1 MTTKPLVIGLGQR
14 FRTDDSVGPLVLD
27 GLIKLFGEKIDAVE
41 TQADAA
47 RLMELWKGKEIVYL
61 IDSISSTPEKMG
73 NIYRINALE
82 EEVPVSTHTS
92 SGHMLGL
99 ADALQLSKILNRL
112 PEKFIIYGITGSDYS
127 HGEKTTSHIKRVV
140 SKAIQQMANE
150 INSEVNHA

>member
-73 NIYRINALE
+73 NIYR
-82 EEVPVSTHTS
+82 SDS
-92 SGHMLGL
+92 SSSL
-99 ADALQLSKILNRL
+99 
-112 PEKFIIYGITGSDYS
+112 
-127 HGEKTTSHIKRVV
+127 
-140 SKAIQQMANE
+140 
-150 INSEVNHA
+150 